1 MEEEAAEAAE
11 AVKEA
16 EVEAEVEAVEED
28 LPHHHSTLNSNRML
42 HQLEMLKQ
50 WENSLTHLTVTV
62 QKQKTSL
69 KKSKDTSVLY
79 PHVSG
84 LHQDRKVFCSLF
96 MTACVPCL

>member
-11 AVKEA
+11 AVE
-16 EVEAEVEAVEED
+16 EAEVEAVEED

-50 WENSLTHLTVTV
+50 WENSQTHLTVTA

-84 LHQDRKVFCSLF
+84 LHQDRKVF
-96 MTACVPCL
+96 VPYL